1 MFQLQTNHLILSPQ
15 KSWHASGL
23 RLGPVPVPRPMG
35 FGNWISGDVAVSHI
49 YIWLVVSTPLKNISQ
64 LGSLF
69 TIYGK
74 IKNYPNHQ
82 PDTNVYNISVK
93 WPGFAIAL

>member
-1 MFQLQTNHLILSPQ
+1 VNKSLFEAQ
-15 KSWHASGL
+15 KIA
-23 RLGPVPVPRPMG
+23 
-35 FGNWISGDVAVSHI
+35 ISITTSKTM